1 MLYLRNMQYDVF
13 ISYSR
18 KDTKTAEAICEALSQ
33 AGISFFIDKE
43 GIAGGANFPEV
54 LARTIDSA
62 TVFLLVAS
70 ENAYKSKFT
79 KAEILYAFNHK
90 RSGCILPYLIDD
102 CPMPSDLEF
111 LLGNV
116 NWLYSKNCPVSELP
130 KEVRKALDNP
140 DSGTIAG
147 RKVRKKWYLWL
158 LVPIVLAAAAGV
170 AKVIIDDQH
179 RKIAQEAA
187 LQDRQR
193 YERCIDAADSL
204 IREAGMM
211 GRAENAIETTAA
223 QIAALKEAGSLLE
236 RSDSIKAVHAR
247 DEHIGLFSR
256 SNSELYKKINEK
268 LDSMHLAWTEYAL
281 DSWDLYK
288 VTHSASEAGNT
299 LDCIE
304 HALSI
309 KPNAQLESIKNKLA
323 E

>member
-1 MLYLRNMQYDVF
+1 MQYDVF

-18 KDTKTAEAICEALSQ
+18 RDTKTAEAICDALSQ

-43 GIAGGANFPEV
+43 GIAAGANFPEV

-62 TVFLLVAS
+62 TVFLLLAS

-116 NWLYSKNCPVSELP
+116 NWLYSKNCPVTELP
-130 KEVRKALDNP
+130 AEVRKALDNP

-147 RKVRKKWYLWL
+147 RKVRRKWYLWL
-158 LVPIVLAAAAGV
+158 LAPIVIAAAAGV
-170 AKVIIDDQH
+170 AKVVIDNRNADA
-179 RKIAQEAA
+179 RKAAA
-187 LQDRQR
+187 LLDRQR
-193 YERCIDAADSL
+193 YEQCLQEADSL
-204 IREAGMM
+204 ISEAGRMS
-211 GRAENAIETTAA
+211 RADNTIETTSR
-223 QIAALKEAGSLLE
+223 QIATLHAAEAALE
-236 RSDSIKAVHAR
+236 RSDSIRAIHAL
-247 DEHIGLFSR
+247 DEHIALFNR
-256 SNSELYKKINEK
+256 SNVDLYEKVDSK
-268 LDSMHLAWTEYAL
+268 LDSMHLAWTQYAL
-281 DSWDLYK
+281 DSWDLYNITNSK
-288 VTHSASEAGNT
+288 SEAQNT

-309 KPNAQLESIKNKLA
+309 KPNSELEYIKNRLLTK
-323 E
+323 

>member
-1 MLYLRNMQYDVF
+1 MQYDVF

-18 KDTKTAEAICEALSQ
+18 KDSKTAEAICEALSQ

-54 LARTIDSA
+54 LARTIDSS

-70 ENAYKSKFT
+70 ENAYNSKFT

-116 NWLYSKNCPVSELP
+116 NWLYSKNCPVSALP
-130 KEVRKALDNP
+130 GEVRKALDNP

-179 RKIAQEAA
+179 RKSAQAAA
-187 LQDRQR
+187 LRDRDS
-193 YERCIDAADSL
+193 YEQCLDEADSL
-204 IREAGMM
+204 IKSANAMS
-211 GRAENAIETTAA
+211 RADNAIETTAA
-223 QIAALKEAGSLLE
+223 QIAALKAAGALLE
-236 RSDSIKAVHAR
+236 RSDSIRALYAR

-256 SNSELYKKINEK
+256 SNSELYKIINEK
-268 LDSMHLAWTEYAL
+268 LDSMHQAWTEYAL

-288 VTHSASEAGNT
+288 VTHSASEADNT

-304 HALSI
+304 HALAI

-323 E
+323 K